1 MTTESG
7 KKRRWYHNIADAYR
21 VTSTH
26 YPWMRWVLPLI
37 FVVVLALFIWWGV
50 ASGHWI
56 FYPILGIVMALTAML
71 VVLSL
76 WTRKASYLQIEGQ
89 PGASLAVLQQL
100 RGWNTDD
107 EPVGVNPRSGDM
119 AFRSIGPGGVVIA
132 VEGPINR
139 TRRLARNEEKK
150 VKLVLREAPV
160 HIFHVGD
167 ADGQVTL
174 AQLEK
179 HVRKLPKKLN
189 KGEIAIVAKRLRSM
203 GTLNL
208 GIPKGI
214 DPLRARPDRRGMR
227 GR

>member
-1 MTTESG
+1 MTTQSG

-26 YPWMRWVLPLI
+26 FPWMRWALPVI
-37 FVVVLALFIWWGV
+37 FVVILALFIWWGV

-56 FYPILGIVMALTAML
+56 FYPIVGLLTAVMAAL

-89 PGASLAVLQQL
+89 PGASLAVMQQL

-119 AFRSIGPGGVVIA
+119 AFRSIGPGGVVILI
-132 VEGPINR
+132 EGPASR
-139 TRRLARNEEKK
+139 TARLARNEEKK
-150 VKLVLREAPV
+150 VARAMKEVPV
-160 HIFHVGD
+160 HVFHIGNGKDEVS
-167 ADGQVTL
+167 L

-179 HVRKLPKKLN
+179 RVRKLPRKLTKN
-189 KGEIAIVAKRLRSM
+189 EIVIVAKRLRAM
-203 GTLNL
+203 G
-208 GIPKGI
+208 GVQQAIPKGI